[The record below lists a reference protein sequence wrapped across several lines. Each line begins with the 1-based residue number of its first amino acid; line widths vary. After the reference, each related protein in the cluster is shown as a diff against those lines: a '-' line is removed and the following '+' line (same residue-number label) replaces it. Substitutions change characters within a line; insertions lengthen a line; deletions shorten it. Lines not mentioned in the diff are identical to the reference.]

1 MLFRSPFIVHWP
13 GHVEGGRNSGDFFS
27 TVDFVATLGSL
38 CGVRVDPGAG
48 LDHADALASATAGP
62 RNAIFAEHYSQDKSA
77 DAASRL
83 MAIKSIRTD
92 RWKLNVYLN
101 DRSEL
106 YDLEGDPHELTNL
119 IDRLNYE
126 GVRRDLGN
134 QIVAWLRE
142 TDDPLVDWTAQ
153 VVTNLA

>member
-1 MLFRSPFIVHWP
+1 
-13 GHVEGGRNSGDFFS
+13 
-27 TVDFVATLGSL
+27 
-38 CGVRVDPGAG
+38 
-48 LDHADALASATAGP
+48 
-62 RNAIFAEHYSQDKSA
+62 
-77 DAASRL
+77 

-142 TDDPLVDWTAQ
+142 TDDPLADWTAQ